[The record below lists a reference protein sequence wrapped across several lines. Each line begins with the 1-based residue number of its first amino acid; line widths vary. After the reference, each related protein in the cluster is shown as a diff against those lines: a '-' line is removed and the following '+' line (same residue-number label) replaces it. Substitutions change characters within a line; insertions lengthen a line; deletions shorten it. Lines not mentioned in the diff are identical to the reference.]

1 MMMMMVVMIVT
12 DDDGD
17 DHDYNDDDADD
28 YTLVVGRGGL
38 LDALRCSF
46 FSQVFAFAS
55 GIWSIVS
62 EFIYCF

>member
-1 MMMMMVVMIVT
+1 MMMMMMMMIVT

-17 DHDYNDDDADD
+17 YNDDDADI

>member
-17 DHDYNDDDADD
+17 YNDDDADI

-55 GIWSIVS
+55 GI
-62 EFIYCF
+62 